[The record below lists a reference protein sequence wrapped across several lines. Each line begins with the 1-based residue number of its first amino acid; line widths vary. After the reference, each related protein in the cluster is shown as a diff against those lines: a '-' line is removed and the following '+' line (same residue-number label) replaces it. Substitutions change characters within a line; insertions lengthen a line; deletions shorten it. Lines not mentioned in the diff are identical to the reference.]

1 MFIASALGGNYISSP
16 RNSIKAIVIPAAS
29 CDHYI
34 TMRALALQLPFVGL
48 SESMGNHDS
57 NIEDAGSVD

>member
-16 RNSIKAIVIPAAS
+16 RHSIKAIVIPAAS

-34 TMRALALQLPFVGL
+34 TMRALATQRAPQVISRGL
-48 SESMGNHDS
+48 VRAFQRIPASS
-57 NIEDAGSVD
+57 IP